1 MWFNWFQVNFYFIG
15 CKSKSQEIQVVV
27 GKTSWEFVHKCIN
40 CGRIESKLSNSFKAM
55 EYSKYL
61 QLFCMTAA
69 LKGRHQIE
77 WPQRAGSSSS
87 QLAAS
92 WGKCSQKARSI
103 RQKAAGRRRGCCW
116 LFMAAANNAIC
127 CGCGCGC
134 CSYLKKSHHLTRHL
148 CGTWR
153 CHC

>member
-55 EYSKYL
+55 EYSKYW

-77 WPQRAGSSSS
+77 WPQRAGSSS

-103 RQKAAGRRRGCCW
+103 RQKAAGRRRDCCW

-127 CGCGCGC
+127 CGCGC